1 MSVFVRGG
9 EGGGGVVDGSELNR
23 PNRKDVHEPET
34 LQLRNF
40 GIFVKIF

>member
-1 MSVFVRGG
+1 MSVFARGG
-9 EGGGGVVDGSELNR
+9 EGGGGVDGSELNR
-23 PNRKDVHEPET
+23 PNRKDVQEPET